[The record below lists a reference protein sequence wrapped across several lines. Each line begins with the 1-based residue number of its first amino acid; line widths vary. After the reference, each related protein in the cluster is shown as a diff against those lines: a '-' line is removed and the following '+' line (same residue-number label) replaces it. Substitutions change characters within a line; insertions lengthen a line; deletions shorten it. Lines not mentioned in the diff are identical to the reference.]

1 MEAAKNKCCVVSR
14 SRACGVHGSY
24 FSKGTRVPCLKVTLE
39 RNGNLFLVLPC
50 EPASVTE
57 EHSSQRRLFC
67 SSQCSDQGVD
77 VGTEAGA
84 SSAPAEWVVRNVP
97 RKEGER
103 LFIHLIGRRWLDLH
117 VVLIVLLLT
126 VVPALMC
133 VLCAL

>member
-1 MEAAKNKCCVVSR
+1 M
-14 SRACGVHGSY
+14 
-24 FSKGTRVPCLKVTLE
+24 
-39 RNGNLFLVLPC
+39 
-50 EPASVTE
+50 
-57 EHSSQRRLFC
+57 
-67 SSQCSDQGVD
+67 
-77 VGTEAGA
+77 GTEAGA
-84 SSAPAEWVVRNVP
+84 SSAPAEWVVRIVP